1 MTEQLNWTELNSFI
15 GSRSL
20 GQVLGKDLLQFSGIT
35 DSMDI
40 SLSKLREIVK
50 DRQAWCATVYGD
62 AKSQTQLSNW
72 TILTGVK
79 WYLTV
84 VLICISLIIS
94 DVEHLFRCLL
104 TICLSSL
111 RNIYLGILHIFD
123 WILLLLRSCMSCL
136 HILEKIKPW
145 KVTSFANIFSH
156 SVGCLFILFR
166 VSFAVQKLVS
176 FIRSHLFIFTFIS
189 LASGANKTLVQ
200 FFFY

>member
-1 MTEQLNWTELNSFI
+1 MSKLS
-15 GSRSL
+15 SRVSVSIYIPTISARGFL
-20 GQVLGKDLLQFSGIT
+20 FLYTLSSDLLFVDFVMI
-35 DSMDI
+35 
-40 SLSKLREIVK
+40 
-50 DRQAWCATVYGD
+50 A
-62 AKSQTQLSNW
+62 
-72 TILTGVK
+72 ILTSMK

-84 VLICISLIIS
+84 VFICISLIIS

-200 FFFY
+200 FFFIYFY